1 MDHWKATVKRTETM
15 FRSLRSPSAPAL
27 VSTEARHH
35 GAVAM
40 VKVATCQFPVSSD
53 VRVNLGFVVRQARI
67 ARSQGADVAHFA
79 EGALS
84 GYAGSDFESF
94 EGFDWDVL
102 REAVD
107 QVRQVAGELGL
118 WVVVGSA
125 HPLTGCTKP
134 HNSLYVISDV
144 GHLIDR
150 YDKRFCSGDPDGRS
164 GELAHYSPGDHASV
178 WEINGV
184 RCGALI
190 CYEYRYPEL
199 HRDYK
204 RHGVQLVFHSFH
216 AANASAEQ
224 LAAIGARIGPE
235 LESVNVAPTF
245 TYPAITMPAAMT
257 AVGASSHLWISCP
270 NSSAPES
277 LWPSF
282 FVRADG
288 ITLGRLRRNRPGV
301 LVSTVD
307 TEEELYD
314 STGAW
319 RDRALAG
326 VLHSGTLVSDPRS
339 TNRTAL

>member
-1 MDHWKATVKRTETM
+1 M
-15 FRSLRSPSAPAL
+15 
-27 VSTEARHH
+27 
-35 GAVAM
+35 AVIR
-40 VKVATCQFPVSSD
+40 VATCQFPVSVD
-53 VRVNLGFVVRQARI
+53 VGANLRFVVRQARL
-67 ARSQGADVAHFA
+67 ARSRGAHVAHFP

-84 GYAGSDFESF
+84 GYAPNDFDTF
-94 EGFDWDVL
+94 EGFEWNVL

-107 QVRQVAGELGL
+107 QVRQVAGELGM

-125 HPLTGCTKP
+125 HPLSDGNKP
-134 HNSLYVISDV
+134 HNSLYIINDFGQLV
-144 GHLIDR
+144 DR
-150 YDKRFCSGDPDGRS
+150 YDKRFCSGDPGGRS

-204 RHGVQLVFHSFH
+204 RQGVQLVFHSFH
-216 AANASAEQ
+216 AAHASPEQ
-224 LAAIGARIGPE
+224 VLTIGGRIGRE
-235 LESVNVAPTF
+235 LERANPAPTF
-245 TYPAITMPAAMT
+245 TYPGITMPAAMT
-257 AVGASSHLWISCP
+257 AVAASSHLWVSCP

-288 ITLGRLRRNRPGV
+288 ITLGRVRRNRPAV
-301 LVSTVD
+301 LVSAVD

-314 STGAW
+314 STAAW
-319 RDRALAG
+319 RGRALEG
-326 VLHSGTLVSDPRS
+326 VFHSGSLVSDPRS
-339 TNRTAL
+339 SNRTAL